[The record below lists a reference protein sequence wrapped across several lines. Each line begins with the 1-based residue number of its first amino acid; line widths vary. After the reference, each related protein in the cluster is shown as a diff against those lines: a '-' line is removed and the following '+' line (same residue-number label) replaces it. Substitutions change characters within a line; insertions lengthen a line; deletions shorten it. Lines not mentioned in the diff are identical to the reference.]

1 MLGVQSY
8 QVKVGSEWSWSA
20 EVGTQPE
27 WDGEWSPLEGMTSK
41 LTSEKIS
48 SSKETTE
55 VGGNS
60 VYEDPQARK
69 K

>member
-1 MLGVQSY
+1 M
-8 QVKVGSEWSWSA
+8 GSEWSWSV
-20 EVGTQPE
+20 EVGTQPK

-55 VGGNS
+55 VGGNR

>member
-1 MLGVQSY
+1 M
-8 QVKVGSEWSWSA
+8 
-20 EVGTQPE
+20 QPK
-27 WDGEWSPLEGMTSK
+27 WDGEGSPLEGMTSK